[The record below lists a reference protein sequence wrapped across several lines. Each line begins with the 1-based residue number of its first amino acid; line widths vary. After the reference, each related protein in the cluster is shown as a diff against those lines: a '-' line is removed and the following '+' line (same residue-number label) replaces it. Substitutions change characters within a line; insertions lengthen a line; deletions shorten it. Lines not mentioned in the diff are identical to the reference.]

1 MFFNVFR
8 LIFFPLQL
16 KTRKR
21 FIQKEGL
28 QTMEEEGKVLKGKK
42 GANLLIKILA
52 VVMIPIVILVI
63 FTILALGNV
72 GDSTASNLVE
82 KQLASMQYMIGQ
94 NLMAGEGSF
103 NMVDGQLYK
112 GDLVLSGEN
121 GLLAEIKE
129 NTHIDS
135 AIFIGSDMV
144 ASSLENADGT
154 TVSSR
159 ISDRVLAG
167 EAVYSDSVKLG
178 GTDYMAYFVPL
189 TADGTTVGMMMAA
202 IRVEDTESIYKGTI
216 TANVIFMVVLVVVFC
231 ALVCLVVLLIVKALL
246 AVVGNLD
253 KVAAGELNLKISN
266 KILERS
272 DEVGKIARAMYS
284 LIVNFSQIILNIH
297 NSVKEMDECTTQ
309 FSQNFDSITQ
319 SIDDIN
325 VAVTEIAEGATHQ
338 AANTQNVSQSMND
351 MGDAISKTTT
361 SVSELNNS
369 AVVMKKNNEMVDTVL
384 KELQDISIRTSKS
397 VDEVQKQTNLTN
409 ESAQAIHSATD
420 IIAGIASQTNL
431 LSLNASIEAARAGE
445 MGKGF
450 AVVAEE
456 IRGLADQSKES
467 AAQIRGIVEN
477 LIQNSDHSV
486 EIMNGVVDEIY
497 QQNEK
502 LNVTQKAFE
511 SLNQEI
517 FKVVNAID
525 TISSQIDSIE
535 QYKSG
540 VIESIDGLSEISQNN
555 AASTEET
562 AATMDQLAQIVN
574 GCKEATAEL
583 VRIASELSQNT
594 QKFKM

>member
-1 MFFNVFR
+1 
-8 LIFFPLQL
+8 
-16 KTRKR
+16 
-21 FIQKEGL
+21 
-28 QTMEEEGKVLKGKK
+28 MEEEGKVLKGKK

-72 GDSTASNLVE
+72 GDTTASNLVE

-112 GDLVLSGEN
+112 GDVMLSGEN
-121 GLLAEIKE
+121 GLLAVIKQ

-135 AIFIGSDMV
+135 AIFVDSTMV
-144 ASSLENADGT
+144 ASSLGNIGSEI

-159 ISDRVLAG
+159 ITDRVLAG
-167 EAVYSDSVKLG
+167 EAVYSDSVRLG
-178 GTDYMAYFVPL
+178 GTEYMAYFVPL
-189 TADGTTVGMMMAA
+189 DAEETTIGMMMVA
-202 IRVEDTESIYKGTI
+202 IRAEDTESIYKGTI
-216 TANVIFMVVLVVVFC
+216 TANVIFMIVLVAIFC

-284 LIVNFSQIILNIH
+284 LIVNFSQIIMNIH

-309 FSQNFDSITQ
+309 FSQNFDSITL
-319 SIDDIN
+319 SIEDIN

-351 MGDAISKTTT
+351 MGDAISKTTE
-361 SVSELNNS
+361 SVGELSNS
-369 AVVMKKNNEMVDTVL
+369 AVVMKKNNETVNTVL
-384 KELQDISIRTSKS
+384 KELQDISVRTSRS

-502 LNVTQKAFE
+502 LNVTQEAFD

-562 AATMDQLAQIVN
+562 AATMDQLTQIVN

>member
-1 MFFNVFR
+1 
-8 LIFFPLQL
+8 
-16 KTRKR
+16 
-21 FIQKEGL
+21 
-28 QTMEEEGKVLKGKK
+28 MEEEGKVLKGKK
-42 GANLLIKILA
+42 GANLLIKMLA
-52 VVMIPIVILVI
+52 VVMVPIVILVI
-63 FTILALGNV
+63 LTVLALGNV

-112 GDLVLSGEN
+112 GDIMLSGEN
-121 GLLAEIKE
+121 GLLAVIKQ

-135 AIFIGSDMV
+135 AIFIDSNMV
-144 ASSLENADGT
+144 ASSLENADAGT

-159 ISDRVLAG
+159 IMDRVLAG
-167 EAVYSDSVKLG
+167 EAVYSDSVRLG
-178 GTDYMAYFVPL
+178 GIEYMAYFVPL
-189 TADGTTVGMMMAA
+189 SADGTTVGMMMAA
-202 IRVEDTESIYKGTI
+202 IKAEDTEIIYQGTI
-216 TANVIFMVVLVVVFC
+216 TANVIFMIVLVAIFC

-253 KVAAGELNLKISN
+253 KVAAGELNLKISG

-297 NSVKEMDECTTQ
+297 NSVKEMDECTNQ

-325 VAVTEIAEGATHQ
+325 VAVNEIAEGATHQ

-351 MGDAISKTTT
+351 MGEAISKTTE
-361 SVSELNNS
+361 SVSELSNS
-369 AVVMKKNNEMVDTVL
+369 AVIMKKNNEMVDTVL
-384 KELQDISIRTSKS
+384 KELQDISVRTSKS

-486 EIMNGVVDEIY
+486 EIMNGVVNEIY

-502 LNVTQKAFE
+502 LNVTQEAFD

-525 TISSQIDSIE
+525 VISSQIDSID

-540 VIESIDGLSEISQNN
+540 VIDSIDGLSEISQNN

-562 AATMDQLAQIVN
+562 AATMDQLTQIVI

>member
-1 MFFNVFR
+1 MH
-8 LIFFPLQL
+8 LADA
-16 KTRKR
+16 
-21 FIQKEGL
+21 EGGA
-28 QTMEEEGKVLKGKK
+28 MEEEGKVLKGKK
-42 GANLLIKILA
+42 GANLLIKMLA
-52 VVMIPIVILVI
+52 VVMVPIVILVI
-63 FTILALGNV
+63 LTVLALGNV

-112 GDLVLSGEN
+112 GDVMLSGEN
-121 GLLAEIKE
+121 GLLAVIKQ

-135 AIFIGSDMV
+135 AIFIDSNMV
-144 ASSLENADGT
+144 ASSLENADAGT

-159 ISDRVLAG
+159 ITDRVLAG
-167 EAVYSDSVKLG
+167 EAVYSDSVRLG
-178 GTDYMAYFVPL
+178 GTEYMAYFVPL
-189 TADGTTVGMMMAA
+189 SADGTTVGMMMSA
-202 IRVEDTESIYKGTI
+202 IKVEDTESIYQGTI
-216 TANVIFMVVLVVVFC
+216 TANVIFMIVLVAIFC

-253 KVAAGELNLKISN
+253 KVAAGELNLKISS

-325 VAVTEIAEGATHQ
+325 VAVNEIAEGATHQ

-351 MGDAISKTTT
+351 MGEAISKTTE
-361 SVSELNNS
+361 SVNELSNS
-369 AVVMKKNNEMVDTVL
+369 AVIMKKNNEMVDTVL

-486 EIMNGVVDEIY
+486 EIMNGVVNEIY

-502 LNVTQKAFE
+502 LNVTQEAFD

-525 TISSQIDSIE
+525 AISSQIDSIE

-540 VIESIDGLSEISQNN
+540 VIDSIDGLSEISQNN

-562 AATMDQLAQIVN
+562 AATMDQLTQIVI

-583 VRIASELSQNT
+583 VRIAGELSQNT

>member
-1 MFFNVFR
+1 MH
-8 LIFFPLQL
+8 LADA
-16 KTRKR
+16 
-21 FIQKEGL
+21 EGGA
-28 QTMEEEGKVLKGKK
+28 MEEEGKVLKGKK
-42 GANLLIKILA
+42 GANLLIKMLA
-52 VVMIPIVILVI
+52 VVMVPIVILVI
-63 FTILALGNV
+63 LTVLALGNV

-94 NLMAGEGSF
+94 NLMTGEGSF

-112 GDLVLSGEN
+112 GDVMLSGEN
-121 GLLAEIKE
+121 GLLAVIKQ

-135 AIFIGSDMV
+135 AIFIDSNMV
-144 ASSLENADGT
+144 ASSLENADAGT

-159 ISDRVLAG
+159 ITDRVLAG
-167 EAVYSDSVKLG
+167 EAVYSDSVRLG
-178 GTDYMAYFVPL
+178 GTEYMAYFVPL
-189 TADGTTVGMMMAA
+189 SADGTTVGMMMSA
-202 IRVEDTESIYKGTI
+202 IKVEDTESIYQGTI
-216 TANVIFMVVLVVVFC
+216 TANVIFMIVLVAIFC

-351 MGDAISKTTT
+351 MGEAISKTTE
-361 SVSELNNS
+361 SVSELSNS
-369 AVVMKKNNEMVDTVL
+369 AVVMKKNNEMVDSVL
-384 KELQDISIRTSKS
+384 KELQDISVRTSKS

-486 EIMNGVVDEIY
+486 EIMNGVVNEIY

-502 LNVTQKAFE
+502 LNVTQEAFD

-517 FKVVNAID
+517 FKVVSAID
-525 TISSQIDSIE
+525 VISSQIDSIE

-562 AATMDQLAQIVN
+562 AATMDQLTQIVI

>member
-1 MFFNVFR
+1 
-8 LIFFPLQL
+8 
-16 KTRKR
+16 
-21 FIQKEGL
+21 
-28 QTMEEEGKVLKGKK
+28 MEEKVLKEKK
-42 GANLLIKILA
+42 GANLLVKILA

-63 FTILALGNV
+63 FTVLSLRNV
-72 GDSTASNLVE
+72 GNRTASHLVE
-82 KQLASMQYMIGQ
+82 QELSATQYMIRQG
-94 NLMAGEGSF
+94 LMSGEGSF
-103 NMVDGQLYK
+103 NMVDGQMYR
-112 GDLVLSGEN
+112 GETMLSGE
-121 GLLAEIKE
+121 GGMLAEIKQ

-135 AIFIGSDMV
+135 ALFIGTNMAATTLDNTDS
-144 ASSLENADGT
+144 GT

-167 EAVYSDSVKLG
+167 EEVFTDSVKIG
-178 GTDYMAYFVPL
+178 GIEYMAYFFPL
-189 TADGTTVGMMMAA
+189 NADGATVGMMMTAVRVSDMEA
-202 IRVEDTESIYKGTI
+202 IYSNAI
-216 TANVIFMVVLVVVFC
+216 TYNIIFMIVMVVIFC
-231 ALVCLVVLLIVKALL
+231 ALVCVVVLFIVKALL

-253 KVAAGELNLKISN
+253 KVASGELNLKISN

-297 NSVKEMDECTTQ
+297 NSVKDMDECTTQ

-319 SIDDIN
+319 SINDVN
-325 VAVTEIAEGATHQ
+325 VAVNEIAEGATHQ
-338 AANTQNVSQSMND
+338 AANTQNVVQSMTD
-351 MGDAISKTTT
+351 MGDAIGRTTE
-361 SVSELNNS
+361 SVSELSNS
-369 AVVMKKNNEMVDTVL
+369 AVVMKKNNETVDSVL
-384 KELQDISIRTSKS
+384 KELQAISVRTSKS

-486 EIMNGVVDEIY
+486 EIMNGVVNEIA

-502 LNVTQKAFE
+502 LNVTQEAFE

-525 TISSQIDSIE
+525 TISRQIDSIE

-540 VIESIDGLSEISQNN
+540 VIESVDGLSEISQNN

-562 AATMDQLAQIVN
+562 AATMDQLTQIVI

-583 VRIASELSQNT
+583 VKIATELRQNT
-594 QKFKM
+594 QKFQLREKIN

>member
-1 MFFNVFR
+1 
-8 LIFFPLQL
+8 
-16 KTRKR
+16 
-21 FIQKEGL
+21 
-28 QTMEEEGKVLKGKK
+28 MEEDVKVLQGKK
-42 GANLLIKILA
+42 GANLMVKMLT
-52 VVMIPIVILVI
+52 VVMAPIVILVI
-63 FTILALGNV
+63 FTVLSLGNV
-72 GDSTASNLVE
+72 GDTTASHLVE

-94 NLMAGEGSF
+94 NLTAGEGSF
-103 NMVDGQLYK
+103 SMVDGQLYK
-112 GDLVLSGEN
+112 GDIMLSGEN
-121 GLLAEIKE
+121 GLLADIKR
-129 NTHIDS
+129 NTYIDS
-135 AIFIGSDMV
+135 AIFIGTDMV
-144 ASSLENADGT
+144 ASSMGT
-154 TVSSR
+154 GSGITVSSK

-167 EAVYSDSVKLG
+167 EAVYTDSVKID
-178 GTDYMAYFVPL
+178 GTEYMAYFVPL
-189 TADGTTVGMMMAA
+189 TADGATVGMMMAA
-202 IRVEDTESIYKGTI
+202 VRAEDTEGIYKNAI
-216 TANVIFMVVLVVVFC
+216 TANIIFMIVLVVIFIVI
-231 ALVCLVVLLIVKALL
+231 VCLVVLLIVKALL
-246 AVVGNLD
+246 TVVGNLD

-284 LIVNFSQIILNIH
+284 LVVNFSQIILNIH
-297 NSVKEMDECTTQ
+297 NSVKNMDECTTQ

-319 SIDDIN
+319 SIGDIN
-325 VAVTEIAEGATHQ
+325 VAVNEIAEGATHQ
-338 AANTQNVSQSMND
+338 AANTQNVVQSMSD
-351 MGDAISKTTT
+351 MGEAIGKTTA
-361 SVSELNNS
+361 SVSELSNS
-369 AVVMKKNNEMVDTVL
+369 AVVMKKNNEMVDAVL
-384 KELQDISIRTSKS
+384 KELQDISVRTSKS

-445 MGKGF
+445 MGRGF

-486 EIMNGVVDEIY
+486 EIMNGVVNEIY

-502 LNVTQKAFE
+502 LSVTQNAFD

-525 TISSQIDSIE
+525 AISRQIDSIE

-562 AATMDQLAQIVN
+562 AAAMDQLTQIVA

-583 VRIASELSQNT
+583 VKIAGELRQNT
-594 QKFKM
+594 QKFKI

>member
-1 MFFNVFR
+1 
-8 LIFFPLQL
+8 
-16 KTRKR
+16 
-21 FIQKEGL
+21 
-28 QTMEEEGKVLKGKK
+28 MEEEEKVLKGKK
-42 GANLLIKILA
+42 GANLLIKMLA
-52 VVMIPIVILVI
+52 VVMVPIVILVI
-63 FTILALGNV
+63 LTVLALGNV

-112 GDLVLSGEN
+112 GDVMLSGEN
-121 GLLAEIKE
+121 GLLAVIKQ

-135 AIFIGSDMV
+135 AIFIDSNMV
-144 ASSLENADGT
+144 ASSLENADAGT

-159 ISDRVLAG
+159 ITDRVLAG
-167 EAVYSDSVKLG
+167 EAVYSDSVRLG
-178 GTDYMAYFVPL
+178 GTEYMAYFVPL
-189 TADGTTVGMMMAA
+189 SADGTTVGMMMSA
-202 IRVEDTESIYKGTI
+202 IKVEDTESIYQGTI
-216 TANVIFMVVLVVVFC
+216 TANVIFMIVLVAIFC

-253 KVAAGELNLKISN
+253 KVAAGELNLKIFS

-297 NSVKEMDECTTQ
+297 NSVKEMEECTTQ

-325 VAVTEIAEGATHQ
+325 VAVNEIAEGATQQ

-351 MGDAISKTTT
+351 MGEAISKTTE
-361 SVSELNNS
+361 SVNELSNS
-369 AVVMKKNNEMVDTVL
+369 AMVMKKNNEMVDTVL

-486 EIMNGVVDEIY
+486 EIMNGVVNEIY

-502 LNVTQKAFE
+502 LNVTQEAFD
-511 SLNQEI
+511 SLNREI

-525 TISSQIDSIE
+525 AISSQIDSIE

-540 VIESIDGLSEISQNN
+540 VIDSIDGLSEISQNN

-562 AATMDQLAQIVN
+562 AATMDQLTQIVI

-583 VRIASELSQNT
+583 VRIAGELSQNT

>member
-1 MFFNVFR
+1 
-8 LIFFPLQL
+8 
-16 KTRKR
+16 
-21 FIQKEGL
+21 
-28 QTMEEEGKVLKGKK
+28 MEEKVLKEKK
-42 GANLLIKILA
+42 GANLLVKILS
-52 VVMIPIVILVI
+52 VVMIPIVILVV
-63 FTILALGNV
+63 FTVLSLRNV
-72 GDSTASNLVE
+72 GNRTASHLVE
-82 KQLASMQYMIGQ
+82 QELSATQYMIRQG
-94 NLMAGEGSF
+94 LMSGEGSF
-103 NMVDGQLYK
+103 NMVDGQMYR
-112 GDLVLSGEN
+112 GETMLSGE
-121 GLLAEIKE
+121 GGMLAEIKQ

-135 AIFIGSDMV
+135 ALFIGTNMAATTLDNTDS
-144 ASSLENADGT
+144 GT
-154 TVSSR
+154 TVSTR

-167 EAVYSDSVKLG
+167 EEVFTNSVKIG
-178 GTDYMAYFVPL
+178 GIDYMAYFFPL
-189 TADGTTVGMMMAA
+189 NADGATVGMMMTAVRVSDMEA
-202 IRVEDTESIYKGTI
+202 IYSNAI
-216 TANVIFMVVLVVVFC
+216 TYNIIFMVALVVIFSVLIG
-231 ALVCLVVLLIVKALL
+231 AVVLFIVKALL

-253 KVAAGELNLKISN
+253 KVAAGELNLKVSS

-272 DEVGKIARAMYS
+272 DEVGKIARAMHS

-297 NSVKEMDECTTQ
+297 NSVKDMDECTTQ

-319 SIDDIN
+319 SINDVN

-338 AANTQNVSQSMND
+338 AANTQNVVQSMSD
-351 MGDAISKTTT
+351 MGDAIGRTTE
-361 SVSELNNS
+361 SVSELSNS
-369 AVVMKKNNEMVDTVL
+369 AVVMKKNNETVDSVL
-384 KELQDISIRTSKS
+384 KELQAISIRTSKS

-486 EIMNGVVDEIY
+486 EIMNGVVNEIS

-502 LNVTQKAFE
+502 LNVTQEAFE

-540 VIESIDGLSEISQNN
+540 VIESVDGLSEISQNN

-562 AATMDQLAQIVN
+562 AATMDQLTQIVI

-583 VRIASELSQNT
+583 VKIATELRQNT
-594 QKFKM
+594 QKFQLKEKIN

>member
-1 MFFNVFR
+1 
-8 LIFFPLQL
+8 
-16 KTRKR
+16 
-21 FIQKEGL
+21 
-28 QTMEEEGKVLKGKK
+28 MEEEGKVLKGKK
-42 GANLLIKILA
+42 GANLLIKMLA
-52 VVMIPIVILVI
+52 VVMVPIVILVI
-63 FTILALGNV
+63 LTVLALGNV

-94 NLMAGEGSF
+94 NLMTGEGSF

-112 GDLVLSGEN
+112 GDVMLSGEN
-121 GLLAEIKE
+121 GLLAVIKQ

-135 AIFIGSDMV
+135 AIFIDSNMV
-144 ASSLENADGT
+144 ASSLENADAGT

-159 ISDRVLAG
+159 ITDRVLAG
-167 EAVYSDSVKLG
+167 EAVYSDSVRLG
-178 GTDYMAYFVPL
+178 GTEYMAYFVPL
-189 TADGTTVGMMMAA
+189 SADGTTVGMMMSA
-202 IRVEDTESIYKGTI
+202 IKVEDTESIYQGTI
-216 TANVIFMVVLVVVFC
+216 TANVIFMIVLVAIFC

-253 KVAAGELNLKISN
+253 KVAAGELNLKISS

-297 NSVKEMDECTTQ
+297 NSVKEMEECTTQ

-351 MGDAISKTTT
+351 MGEAISKTTE
-361 SVSELNNS
+361 SVSELSNS
-369 AVVMKKNNEMVDTVL
+369 AVVMKKNNEMVDSVL
-384 KELQDISIRTSKS
+384 KELQDISVRTSKS

-486 EIMNGVVDEIY
+486 EIMNGVVNEIY

-502 LNVTQKAFE
+502 LNVTQEAFD

-517 FKVVNAID
+517 FKVVSAID
-525 TISSQIDSIE
+525 VISSQIDSIE

-562 AATMDQLAQIVN
+562 AATMDQLTQIVI

>member
-1 MFFNVFR
+1 
-8 LIFFPLQL
+8 
-16 KTRKR
+16 
-21 FIQKEGL
+21 
-28 QTMEEEGKVLKGKK
+28 MEEEGKVLKGKK
-42 GANLLIKILA
+42 GANLMVKMLA
-52 VVMIPIVILVI
+52 VVMVPIVIVVI
-63 FTILALGNV
+63 FTVLALGNV
-72 GDSTASNLVE
+72 GDSTASHLVE
-82 KQLASMQYMIGQ
+82 KQLGAIQYMIGQ
-94 NLMAGEGSF
+94 NLIASGDGSF

-112 GDLVLSGEN
+112 GDIVLSGEN
-121 GLLAEIKE
+121 GLLASIKQ

-135 AIFIGSDMV
+135 AIFIGSNMV
-144 ASSLENADGT
+144 ASSLANAGSDT
-154 TVSSR
+154 TVSSK
-159 ISDRVLAG
+159 ITDRVLAG
-167 EAVYSDSVKLG
+167 EAVYTDSVRISG
-178 GTDYMAYFVPL
+178 IEYMAYFVPL
-189 TADGTTVGMMMAA
+189 TADGTTVGMMMTAV
-202 IRVEDTESIYKGTI
+202 RSDDTEGIYKSAI
-216 TANVIFMVVLVVVFC
+216 TANVIFMIVLVVIFC
-231 ALVCLVVLLIVKALL
+231 AIVCLVVLLIVKALL

-253 KVAAGELNLKISN
+253 KVAAGELELKISN

-284 LIVNFSQIILNIH
+284 LVVNFSQIILNMH
-297 NSVKEMDECTTQ
+297 NSIKNMDECTTQ

-319 SIDDIN
+319 SMDDIN
-325 VAVTEIAEGATHQ
+325 VAVNEIAEGATHQ

-351 MGDAISKTTT
+351 MGDAITKTTE
-361 SVSELNNS
+361 SVSELSNS
-369 AVVMKKNNEMVDTVL
+369 AVVMKKNNETVNAVL
-384 KELQDISIRTSKS
+384 KELQDISVRTSKS

-477 LIQNSDHSV
+477 LIQNSNHSV

-502 LNVTQKAFE
+502 LGVTQNAFD

-525 TISSQIDSIE
+525 AISQQIDSIE
-535 QYKSG
+535 QYKDG

-562 AATMDQLAQIVN
+562 AATMDQLTQIIG
-574 GCKEATAEL
+574 GCREATAEL
-583 VRIASELSQNT
+583 VKIAGELRQNT
-594 QKFKM
+594 QKFKI

>member
-1 MFFNVFR
+1 
-8 LIFFPLQL
+8 
-16 KTRKR
+16 
-21 FIQKEGL
+21 
-28 QTMEEEGKVLKGKK
+28 MEEEEKVLKGKK
-42 GANLLIKILA
+42 GANLLIKMLA
-52 VVMIPIVILVI
+52 VVMVPIVILVI
-63 FTILALGNV
+63 LTVLALGNV

-112 GDLVLSGEN
+112 GDVMLSGEN
-121 GLLAEIKE
+121 GLLAVIKQ

-135 AIFIGSDMV
+135 AIFIDSNMV
-144 ASSLENADGT
+144 ASSLENADAGT

-159 ISDRVLAG
+159 ITDRVLAG
-167 EAVYSDSVKLG
+167 EAVYSDSVRLG
-178 GTDYMAYFVPL
+178 GTEYMAYFVPL
-189 TADGTTVGMMMAA
+189 SADGTTVGMMMSA
-202 IRVEDTESIYKGTI
+202 IKVEDTESIYQGTI
-216 TANVIFMVVLVVVFC
+216 TANVIFMIVLVAIFC

-253 KVAAGELNLKISN
+253 KVAAGELNLKISS

-297 NSVKEMDECTTQ
+297 NSVKEMEECTTQ

-325 VAVTEIAEGATHQ
+325 VAVNEIAEGATQQ

-351 MGDAISKTTT
+351 MGEAISKTTE
-361 SVSELNNS
+361 SVNELSNS
-369 AVVMKKNNEMVDTVL
+369 AMVMKKNNEMVDTVL

-486 EIMNGVVDEIY
+486 EIMNGVVNEIY

-502 LNVTQKAFE
+502 LNVTQEAFD
-511 SLNQEI
+511 SLNREI

-525 TISSQIDSIE
+525 AISSQIDSIE

-540 VIESIDGLSEISQNN
+540 VIDSIDGLSEISQNN

-562 AATMDQLAQIVN
+562 AATMDQLTQIVI

-583 VRIASELSQNT
+583 VRIAGELSQNT

>member
-1 MFFNVFR
+1 
-8 LIFFPLQL
+8 
-16 KTRKR
+16 
-21 FIQKEGL
+21 
-28 QTMEEEGKVLKGKK
+28 MEEKVLKEKK
-42 GANLLIKILA
+42 GANLLVKILA

-63 FTILALGNV
+63 FTVLSLRNV
-72 GDSTASNLVE
+72 GNRTASHLVE
-82 KQLASMQYMIGQ
+82 QELSATQYMIRQG
-94 NLMAGEGSF
+94 LMSGEGSF
-103 NMVDGQLYK
+103 NMVDGQMYR
-112 GDLVLSGEN
+112 GETMLSGE
-121 GLLAEIKE
+121 GGMLAEIKQ

-135 AIFIGSDMV
+135 ALFIGTNMAATTLDNTDS
-144 ASSLENADGT
+144 GT

-167 EAVYSDSVKLG
+167 EEVFTDSVKIG
-178 GTDYMAYFVPL
+178 GIEYMAYFFPL
-189 TADGTTVGMMMAA
+189 NADGATVGMMMTAVRVSDMEA
-202 IRVEDTESIYKGTI
+202 IYSNAI
-216 TANVIFMVVLVVVFC
+216 TYNIIFMIVMVVIFC
-231 ALVCLVVLLIVKALL
+231 ALVCVVVLFIVKALL

-253 KVAAGELNLKISN
+253 KVASGELNLKISN

-297 NSVKEMDECTTQ
+297 NSVKDMDECTTQ

-319 SIDDIN
+319 SINDVN
-325 VAVTEIAEGATHQ
+325 VAVNEIAEGATHQ
-338 AANTQNVSQSMND
+338 AANTQNVVQSMTD
-351 MGDAISKTTT
+351 MGDAIGRTTE
-361 SVSELNNS
+361 SVSELSNS
-369 AVVMKKNNEMVDTVL
+369 AVVMKKNNETVDSVL
-384 KELQDISIRTSKS
+384 KELQAISVRTSKS

-486 EIMNGVVDEIY
+486 EIMNGVVNEIS

-502 LNVTQKAFE
+502 LNVTQEAFE

-525 TISSQIDSIE
+525 TISRQIDSIE

-540 VIESIDGLSEISQNN
+540 VIESVDGLSEISQNN

-562 AATMDQLAQIVN
+562 AATMDQLTQIVI

-583 VRIASELSQNT
+583 VKIATELRQNT
-594 QKFKM
+594 QKFQLREKIN

>member
-1 MFFNVFR
+1 
-8 LIFFPLQL
+8 
-16 KTRKR
+16 
-21 FIQKEGL
+21 
-28 QTMEEEGKVLKGKK
+28 MEEEGKVLQGKK
-42 GANLLIKILA
+42 GINILVKMLA
-52 VVMIPIVILVI
+52 VVMVPIVILVI
-63 FTILALGNV
+63 ITVLALGNV
-72 GDSTASNLVE
+72 GDTTASNLVE

-94 NLMAGEGSF
+94 NLVAGEGSF

-112 GDLVLSGEN
+112 GDIILSGEN
-121 GLLAEIKE
+121 GLLAVIKQ
-129 NTHIDS
+129 NTHIDT
-135 AIFIGSDMV
+135 AIFIGADMV
-144 ASSLENADGT
+144 ASSMGNADSGT
-154 TVSSR
+154 TISSK

-167 EAVYSDSVKLG
+167 EAVYSDSVRIG
-178 GTDYMAYFVPL
+178 GTVYMAYFVPL
-189 TADGTTVGMMMAA
+189 TADGTTVGMMMTA
-202 IRVEDTESIYKGTI
+202 IRAEDTESIYKGTI
-216 TANVIFMVVLVVVFC
+216 TSNIIFMIVLVAVFC

-284 LIVNFSQIILNIH
+284 LIVNFSQIILNIR
-297 NSVKEMDECTTQ
+297 NSVKDMDECTTQ

-319 SIDDIN
+319 SINDIN
-325 VAVTEIAEGATHQ
+325 VAVNEIAEGATHQ
-338 AANTQNVSQSMND
+338 AANTQNVGQSMND
-351 MGDAISKTTT
+351 MGEAISRTTA
-361 SVSELNNS
+361 SVGELSNS
-369 AVVMKKNNEMVDTVL
+369 AVVMKKNNETVNAVL
-384 KELQDISIRTSKS
+384 KELQDISVRTSQS

-486 EIMNGVVDEIY
+486 EIMNGVVGEIY

-502 LNVTQKAFE
+502 LNVTQNAFE

-525 TISSQIDSIE
+525 VISKQIDSIE

-555 AASTEET
+555 AASTQET
-562 AATMDQLAQIVN
+562 AATMDQLTQIVA
-574 GCKEATAEL
+574 GCKEATADL
-583 VRIASELSQNT
+583 VRIAGELRQNT

>member
-1 MFFNVFR
+1 MH
-8 LIFFPLQL
+8 LADA
-16 KTRKR
+16 
-21 FIQKEGL
+21 EGG
-28 QTMEEEGKVLKGKK
+28 TMEEEGKVLKGKK
-42 GANLLIKILA
+42 GANLLIKMLA
-52 VVMIPIVILVI
+52 VVMVPIVILVI
-63 FTILALGNV
+63 LTVLALGNV

-94 NLMAGEGSF
+94 NLMTGEGSF

-112 GDLVLSGEN
+112 GDVMLSGEN
-121 GLLAEIKE
+121 GLLAVIKQ

-135 AIFIGSDMV
+135 AIFIDSNMV
-144 ASSLENADGT
+144 ASSLENADAGT

-159 ISDRVLAG
+159 ITDRVLAG
-167 EAVYSDSVKLG
+167 EAVYSDSVRLG
-178 GTDYMAYFVPL
+178 GTEYMAYFVPL
-189 TADGTTVGMMMAA
+189 SADGTTVGMMMSA
-202 IRVEDTESIYKGTI
+202 IKVEDTESIYQGTI
-216 TANVIFMVVLVVVFC
+216 TANVIFMIVLVAIFC

-253 KVAAGELNLKISN
+253 KVAAGELNLKISS

-297 NSVKEMDECTTQ
+297 NSVKEMEECTTQ

-351 MGDAISKTTT
+351 MGEAISKTTE
-361 SVSELNNS
+361 SVSELSNS
-369 AVVMKKNNEMVDTVL
+369 AVVMKKNNEMVDSVL
-384 KELQDISIRTSKS
+384 KELQDISVRTSKS

-486 EIMNGVVDEIY
+486 EIMNGVVNEIY

-502 LNVTQKAFE
+502 LNVTQEAFD

-517 FKVVNAID
+517 FKVVSAID
-525 TISSQIDSIE
+525 VISSQIDSIE

-562 AATMDQLAQIVN
+562 AATMDQLTQIVI

>member
-1 MFFNVFR
+1 
-8 LIFFPLQL
+8 
-16 KTRKR
+16 
-21 FIQKEGL
+21 
-28 QTMEEEGKVLKGKK
+28 MEEEGKVLKGKK

-72 GDSTASNLVE
+72 GDTTASNLVE

-112 GDLVLSGEN
+112 GDVMLSGET
-121 GLLAEIKE
+121 GLLAVIKQ

-135 AIFIGSDMV
+135 AIFVDSTMV
-144 ASSLENADGT
+144 ASSLGNIGSEI

-159 ISDRVLAG
+159 ITDRVLAG
-167 EAVYSDSVKLG
+167 EAVYSDSVRLD
-178 GTDYMAYFVPL
+178 GTEYMAYFVPL
-189 TADGTTVGMMMAA
+189 DAEETTIGMMMVA
-202 IRVEDTESIYKGTI
+202 IRAEDTESIYKGTI
-216 TANVIFMVVLVVVFC
+216 TANVIFMIVLVAIFC

-284 LIVNFSQIILNIH
+284 LIVNFSQIIMNIH

-309 FSQNFDSITQ
+309 FSQNFDSITL
-319 SIDDIN
+319 SIEDIN

-351 MGDAISKTTT
+351 MGDAISKTTE
-361 SVSELNNS
+361 SVGELSNS
-369 AVVMKKNNEMVDTVL
+369 AVVMKKNNETVNTVL
-384 KELQDISIRTSKS
+384 KELQDISVRTSRS

-502 LNVTQKAFE
+502 LNVTQEAFD

-525 TISSQIDSIE
+525 TISRQIDSIE

-562 AATMDQLAQIVN
+562 AATMDQLTQIVN

>member
-1 MFFNVFR
+1 M
-8 LIFFPLQL
+8 
-16 KTRKR
+16 
-21 FIQKEGL
+21 EG
-28 QTMEEEGKVLKGKK
+28 EEKVLQGKK
-42 GANLLIKILA
+42 GANLLVKMLS
-52 VVMIPIVILVI
+52 VVMIPILILVI

-72 GDSTASNLVE
+72 GDSTASHLVE
-82 KQLASMQYMIGQ
+82 KQLEAIQYMIGQ
-94 NLMAGEGSF
+94 NLMAAGDGSF

-112 GDLVLSGEN
+112 GDVILSGSN
-121 GLLAEIKE
+121 GLLADIKQ
-129 NTHIDS
+129 NTHVDS
-135 AIFIGSDMV
+135 AIFIGTDMV
-144 ASSLENADGT
+144 ASSLENADAGT
-154 TVSSR
+154 KVSGR
-159 ISDRVLAG
+159 ITDRVLAG
-167 EAVYSDSVKLG
+167 EDVYTDSVEIG
-178 GTDYMAYFVPL
+178 GVEYMAYFVPL
-189 TADGTTVGMMMAA
+189 SADGATVGMMMTAV
-202 IRVEDTESIYKGTI
+202 RVNDTESIYKGTI
-216 TANVIFMVVLVVVFC
+216 KANVIFMIVLVAIFC
-231 ALVCLVVLLIVKALL
+231 ASGCLVITLIAKALL

-253 KVAAGELNLKISN
+253 KVAAGELNLKVSN
-266 KILERS
+266 KLLSRS

-284 LIVNFSQIILNIH
+284 LIVNFSQIILNIR
-297 NSVKEMDECTTQ
+297 NSVRDMDECTTQ

-319 SIDDIN
+319 SMDDIN
-325 VAVTEIAEGATHQ
+325 IAVNEIAEGATHQ
-338 AANTQNVSQSMND
+338 AANTQNVGQSMND
-351 MGDAISKTTT
+351 MGDAISKTTE
-361 SVSELNNS
+361 SVSELSNS
-369 AVVMKKNNEMVDTVL
+369 AVVMKKNNETVNAVL
-384 KELQDISIRTSKS
+384 KELQDISVRTSKS

-486 EIMNGVVDEIY
+486 EIMNGVVNEIY

-502 LNVTQKAFE
+502 LSVTQNAFD

-517 FKVVNAID
+517 FKVVSAIES
-525 TISSQIDSIE
+525 ISKQIDSIE
-535 QYKSG
+535 QYKNG

-562 AATMDQLAQIVN
+562 AATMDQLTQIIA

-583 VRIASELSQNT
+583 VKIASELHQNT
-594 QKFKM
+594 QKFQM

>member
-1 MFFNVFR
+1 MH
-8 LIFFPLQL
+8 LADA
-16 KTRKR
+16 
-21 FIQKEGL
+21 EGGA
-28 QTMEEEGKVLKGKK
+28 MEEEGKVLKGKK
-42 GANLLIKILA
+42 GANLLIKMLA
-52 VVMIPIVILVI
+52 VVMVPIVILVI
-63 FTILALGNV
+63 LTVLALGNV

-94 NLMAGEGSF
+94 NLMTGEGSF

-112 GDLVLSGEN
+112 GDVMLSGEN
-121 GLLAEIKE
+121 GLLAVIKQ

-135 AIFIGSDMV
+135 AIFIDSNMV
-144 ASSLENADGT
+144 ASSLENADAGT

-159 ISDRVLAG
+159 ITDRVLAG
-167 EAVYSDSVKLG
+167 EAVYSDSVRLG
-178 GTDYMAYFVPL
+178 GTEYMAYFVPL
-189 TADGTTVGMMMAA
+189 SADGTTVGMMMSA
-202 IRVEDTESIYKGTI
+202 IKVEDTESIYQGTI
-216 TANVIFMVVLVVVFC
+216 TANVIFMIVLVAIFC

-253 KVAAGELNLKISN
+253 KVAAGELNLKISS

-351 MGDAISKTTT
+351 MGEAISKTTE
-361 SVSELNNS
+361 SVSELSNS
-369 AVVMKKNNEMVDTVL
+369 AVVMKKNNEMVDSVL
-384 KELQDISIRTSKS
+384 KELQDISVRTSKS

-486 EIMNGVVDEIY
+486 EIMNGVVNEIY

-502 LNVTQKAFE
+502 LNVTQEAFD

-517 FKVVNAID
+517 FKVVSAID
-525 TISSQIDSIE
+525 VISSQIDSIE

-562 AATMDQLAQIVN
+562 AATMDQLTQIVI

>member
-1 MFFNVFR
+1 
-8 LIFFPLQL
+8 
-16 KTRKR
+16 
-21 FIQKEGL
+21 
-28 QTMEEEGKVLKGKK
+28 MEEEGKVLQGKK
-42 GANLLIKILA
+42 GANLLVKILA
-52 VVMIPIVILVI
+52 VVMIPIMILVI
-63 FTILALGNV
+63 FTVLSLGNV
-72 GDSTASNLVE
+72 GDTTASHLVE
-82 KQLASMQYMIGQ
+82 KQLASMQYMIAQ
-94 NLMAGEGSF
+94 NLTAGEGSF

-112 GDLVLSGEN
+112 GDIMLSGEK
-121 GLLAEIKE
+121 GMLSAIKQ

-135 AIFIGSDMV
+135 AIFIGTDMV
-144 ASSLENADGT
+144 ASSMENTGSGV
-154 TVSSR
+154 TVSSK

-167 EAVYSDSVKLG
+167 DTVYTDSVKIG
-178 GTDYMAYFVPL
+178 GTEYMAYFFPL
-189 TADGTTVGMMMAA
+189 TADGTTVGMMMTAVRA
-202 IRVEDTESIYKGTI
+202 DDTEGIYKGAI
-216 TANVIFMVVLVVVFC
+216 RANVIFMIVLVVVFC
-231 ALVCLVVLLIVKALL
+231 AMACLVVMLIVKALL
-246 AVVGNLD
+246 MVVGNLD

-272 DEVGKIARAMYS
+272 DEVGKIARAMHS

-297 NSVKEMDECTTQ
+297 NSVKDMDECTTQ
-309 FSQNFDSITQ
+309 FSQNFDSITR

-338 AANTQNVSQSMND
+338 AANTHNVSQSMND
-351 MGDAISKTTT
+351 MGDAISKTTA
-361 SVSELNNS
+361 SVSELSNS
-369 AVVMKKNNEMVDTVL
+369 AVVMKKNNETVDTVL
-384 KELQDISIRTSKS
+384 KELQDISVRTSKS

-445 MGKGF
+445 MGRGF

-502 LNVTQKAFE
+502 LNVTQSAFD

-517 FKVVNAID
+517 SRVVNAID
-525 TISSQIDSIE
+525 AISKQIDSIE
-535 QYKSG
+535 HYKNG

-562 AATMDQLAQIVN
+562 AATMDQLTQIVA

-583 VRIASELSQNT
+583 VKIAGELRQNT

>member
-1 MFFNVFR
+1 
-8 LIFFPLQL
+8 
-16 KTRKR
+16 
-21 FIQKEGL
+21 
-28 QTMEEEGKVLKGKK
+28 MEEEGKVLKGKK

-72 GDSTASNLVE
+72 GDTTASNLVE

-112 GDLVLSGEN
+112 GDVMLSGEN
-121 GLLAEIKE
+121 GLLAVIKQ

-135 AIFIGSDMV
+135 AIFVDSTMV
-144 ASSLENADGT
+144 ASSLGNIGSEI

-159 ISDRVLAG
+159 ITDRVLAG
-167 EAVYSDSVKLG
+167 EAVYSDSVRLG
-178 GTDYMAYFVPL
+178 GTEYMAYFVPL
-189 TADGTTVGMMMAA
+189 DAEETTIGMMMVA
-202 IRVEDTESIYKGTI
+202 IRAEDTESIYKGTI
-216 TANVIFMVVLVVVFC
+216 TANVIFMIVLVAIFC
-231 ALVCLVVLLIVKALL
+231 GLVCLVVLLIVKALL

-284 LIVNFSQIILNIH
+284 LIVNFSQIIMNIH

-309 FSQNFDSITQ
+309 FSQNFDSITL
-319 SIDDIN
+319 SIEDIN

-351 MGDAISKTTT
+351 MGDAISKTTE
-361 SVSELNNS
+361 SVGELSNS
-369 AVVMKKNNEMVDTVL
+369 AVVMKKNNETVNTVL
-384 KELQDISIRTSKS
+384 KELQDISVRTSRS

-502 LNVTQKAFE
+502 LNVTQEAFD

-562 AATMDQLAQIVN
+562 AATMDQLTQIVN